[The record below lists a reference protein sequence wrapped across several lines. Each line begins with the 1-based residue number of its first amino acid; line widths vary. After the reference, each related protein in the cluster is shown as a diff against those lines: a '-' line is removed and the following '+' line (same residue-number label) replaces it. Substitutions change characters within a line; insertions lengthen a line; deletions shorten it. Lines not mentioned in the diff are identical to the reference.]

1 MNASFLNRVT
11 RVLIGTMGAQLIAMG
26 VMLLLVRLYS
36 PADLGAFNVWLS
48 FATIAAVAVTGRYE
62 MAIFNCN
69 EASEVRALLKLIV
82 AVAAS
87 SSVVLVGVAL
97 LWGVFL
103 EGLPSVVSVFW
114 ISLIM
119 VIFGMGMNKV
129 VLSLLTYQQEFNK
142 LGVSR
147 VSLAVCIAASQV
159 IAAFFSKDVT
169 GLIHGQLLGV
179 IAATA
184 LSLLWVDVAWLKR
197 SSAGE
202 WRVVMDMAKRHK
214 NFPKFSLPAGLLN
227 TASSQLPVIFIAS
240 RFGSEAAGW
249 FALTL
254 KMMGAPISLL
264 AASVLDV
271 FKEQAARD
279 FRAEGNCIKVFFR
292 TFYLLAALAIVPF
305 LLFAFVGEWAFGL
318 VFGQEW
324 SESGRYAV
332 LMIPLYFM
340 RFVVSPLSYT
350 IYIANKQRVD
360 LLWQLVLLFLTCGI
374 FIWAREINSAL
385 WYYSIGYALM
395 YLIYFWVSYCA
406 AKGRAE

>member
-1 MNASFLNRVT
+1 MNASFLSRIT
-11 RVLIGTMGAQLIAMG
+11 RVLIGTMGAQLITMG

-36 PADLGAFNVWLS
+36 PADLGEFSVWLS

-62 MAIFNCN
+62 MAIFSC
-69 EASEVRALLKLIV
+69 SEQSEIRALLKLIV
-82 AVAAS
+82 TVAVC
-87 SSVVLVGVAL
+87 SSVVIVGVSLMWDSMAH
-97 LWGVFL
+97 
-103 EGLPSVVSVFW
+103 GLPSVISVFW
-114 ISLIM
+114 VSLIV

-129 VLSLLTYQQEFNK
+129 VLSLLTYQQAFNK

-147 VSLAVCIAASQV
+147 VSLAACIAAAQV
-159 IAAFFSKDVT
+159 SAAFVSKDVS

-184 LSLLWVDVAWLKR
+184 LSLFWVKTTWVKGSL
-197 SSAGE
+197 SSE
-202 WRVVMDMAKRHK
+202 WQSVRELASRHK
-214 NFPKFSLPAGLLN
+214 NFPKFSLPADLLN
-227 TASSQLPVIFIAS
+227 TAASQLPVIFIAS

-279 FRAEGNCIKVFFR
+279 YRDEGSCRRIFLK

-305 LLFAFVGEWAFGL
+305 VVFAFVGEWAFGL

-324 SESGRYAV
+324 AESGRYAV
-332 LMIPLYFM
+332 LMIPLFFM

-350 IYIANKQRVD
+350 IYIAQKQKMD
-360 LLWQLVLLFLTCGI
+360 LLWQMALLLLTCVC
-374 FIWAREINSAL
+374 FMWPQEIDTAL
-385 WYYSIGYALM
+385 WSYSIGYALM
-395 YLIYFWVSYCA
+395 YVIYFWISYRA
-406 AKGRAE
+406 AKGDSQ

>member
-1 MNASFLNRVT
+1 MSASFLNRIT
-11 RVLIGTMGAQLIAMG
+11 RVLAGTIGAQLITMG

-36 PADLGAFNVWLS
+36 PADLGEFSVWLS

-62 MAIFNCN
+62 MAIFNC
-69 EASEVRALLKLIV
+69 SEQGEIRALLKLIV
-82 AVAAS
+82 TIAVCS
-87 SSVVLVGVAL
+87 SAVIVGMAL
-97 LWGVFL
+97 MWDSLAHR
-103 EGLPSVVSVFW
+103 LPSVISVFW
-114 ISLIM
+114 VSLTV

-129 VLSLLTYQQEFNK
+129 VLSLLTYQQAFNK

-147 VSLAVCIAASQV
+147 VSLAACIAVAQV
-159 IAAFFSKDVT
+159 SAAFISKDVS

-184 LSLLWVDVAWLKR
+184 LSLLWVNTAWIKGSLHSQWQSVR
-197 SSAGE
+197 AL
-202 WRVVMDMAKRHK
+202 AAQHK
-214 NFPKFSLPAGLLN
+214 NFPKFSLPADLLN
-227 TASSQLPVIFIAS
+227 TAATQLPVIFIAS

-279 FRAEGNCIKVFFR
+279 YRAEGNCRRIFFK

-305 LLFAFVGEWAFGL
+305 VVFAFVGEWAFGL
-318 VFGQEW
+318 LFGQEW
-324 SESGRYAV
+324 AESGRYAV
-332 LMIPLYFM
+332 LMIPLFFM

-350 IYIANKQRVD
+350 LYIAQKQKTD
-360 LLWQLVLLFLTCGI
+360 LLWQIALLLLTCACFMWPQKI
-374 FIWAREINSAL
+374 DTAL
-385 WYYSIGYALM
+385 WSYSAGYALM
-395 YLIYFWVSYCA
+395 YIIYFWISYRA
-406 AKGRAE
+406 AKGDSQ